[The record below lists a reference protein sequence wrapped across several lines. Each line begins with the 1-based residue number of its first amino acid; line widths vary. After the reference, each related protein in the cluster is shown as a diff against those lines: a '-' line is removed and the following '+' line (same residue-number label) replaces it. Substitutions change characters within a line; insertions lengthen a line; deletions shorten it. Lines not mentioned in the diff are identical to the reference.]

1 MGGVVSGLGNA
12 LGSVV
17 SLPST
22 VAGAIPG
29 VGKIAG
35 PIVGGL
41 TGGPL
46 GFATSVA
53 GQALQGNYGGGGG
66 SGGSSG
72 GSGVYA
78 DPTIKYGTGA
88 NTYTY
93 GGNPY
98 DTSKYFITGD
108 KGVYNLLPQLADPY
122 ADTTKYDAM
131 TGSYNTYQNIYNSM
145 RDDAA
150 AQAAF
155 AKAFAPQTYT
165 PTYNFTPS
173 KKDPTTGSFALN
185 KNFTGPS
192 YLSTDLYNNV
202 AGFKPSATPSPFQ
215 YVDFGFDPTKSTLNS
230 IADYAAAQKNP
241 FFTPFAPKAPPPPA
255 PAPANPAPPSRA
267 VYKPVEIKKGGIVGL
282 LD

>member
-22 VAGAIPG
+22 IAGAIPG

-46 GFATSVA
+46 GFATSLA
-53 GQALQGNYGGGGG
+53 GNALTGQYGGGGG
-66 SGGSSG
+66 GGSNNSAI
-72 GSGVYA
+72 YA
-78 DPTIKYGTGA
+78 DPTIKYGTGN

-93 GGNPY
+93 GGNPF

-108 KGVYNLLPQLADPY
+108 KGVYNLLPQLANPY
-122 ADTTKYDAM
+122 ADKTKYDAM
-131 TGSYNTYQNIYNSM
+131 TGTYNTYQNIYNSM
-145 RDDAA
+145 RDDAT

-165 PTYNFTPS
+165 PTYNFTPN
-173 KKDPTTGSFALN
+173 KKNPTTGSFALN
-185 KNFTGPS
+185 KNFTGPNS
-192 YLSTDLYNNV
+192 YLADDLYNNV
-202 AGFKPSATPSPFQ
+202 AAFNPTGTVNPIK
-215 YVDFGFDPTKSTLNS
+215 YVDFGFGPTGSTIGS
-230 IADYAAAQKNP
+230 IANYAATNKNP
-241 FFTPFAPKAPPPPA
+241 FFTPFAPKPPPPPP
-255 PAPANPAPPSRA
+255 PAPANPAPPSRE
-267 VYKPVEIKKGGIVGL
+267 VYKPVDIKKGGIVGL